1 MQPEQEPSKG
11 SGSDSGSI
19 VCTQC
24 GAPMPHGMRFCRS
37 CGNRLGEGP
46 AEYTETVRFAD
57 AKSASEARFTSPY
70 SSDMTAPIAP
80 MVGAG
85 FPARKRRRLGFTGM
99 TWMWIVLGLFFAVGG
114 GLSVL
119 KKNVRVPARI
129 TSQVVR
135 QSYFGVESF
144 KTVNGG
150 VTFDAVTPPDGPADK
165 AGLVGGDVVTIF
177 DGHPII
183 DEDQMMNLLSQ
194 IPIGKKVDLTYVRD
208 GAGHTTQMVTI
219 SKAEYDQLNQ
229 AFRNR
234 PEGRGLFGFDD
245 DSTTVVNDAATKTF
259 GVRLDGVER
268 NGPAELFGIREGDII
283 TEFDKVPIRTTAELL
298 SRVRRAI
305 PGSKVEVT
313 LLRNGELMKIPVTMG
328 RTR

>member
-11 SGSDSGSI
+11 MGNDSGSI
-19 VCTQC
+19 VCAQC
-24 GAPMPHGMRFCRS
+24 GSPMPHGMRFCRA

-57 AKSASEARFTSPY
+57 AKSASDARFTAPY
-70 SSDMTAPIAP
+70 GPDMTARMAP
-80 MVGAG
+80 MVGTG
-85 FPARKRRRLGFTGM
+85 FPRKRRLGFSGM
-99 TWMWIVLGLFFAVGG
+99 TWMWIALGLFFALGG

-119 KKNVRVPARI
+119 KRSGRVPTRI
-129 TSQVVR
+129 SAPVVR
-135 QSYFGVESF
+135 QSYFGVERF

-165 AGLVGGDVVTIF
+165 AGLVGGDVVTSF
-177 DGHPII
+177 DGQVIK
-183 DEDQMMNLLSQ
+183 DEDQIMDLLSKT
-194 IPIGKKVDLTYVRD
+194 PIGKEVDLTYVRD

-219 SKAEYDQLNQ
+219 SKDEYDRLN
-229 AFRNR
+229 AAYRNR

-283 TEFDKVPIRTTAELL
+283 TEFDKVPIRTTGELL

-313 LLRNGELMKIPVTMG
+313 LLRNGELMKLFVTMG